1 MLKLLIL
8 LNAFLKVFGYE
19 PVSKTGFKAWLKLA
33 KAVIHL
39 LSGNDLPLSTLCVP
53 LKHASPYSHIRM
65 IGCVIS
71 ILIHLRVIELGYTP
85 KGYPLL
91 KLNPLFGGDNT
102 TEKGIR
108 IPKSK
113 PVTRKGV
120 LGNEDVL
127 ECLNYPIIMMGMDTH
142 ADAIKKSPNA
152 EMYWNSVDFI
162 HTKYQG
168 RPMYIPY
175 YWDFRGRLYART
187 DAFNFTSDKT
197 CRSYMTIDGRQ
208 TDAWDTKASGPLL
221 ISLMFRDN
229 HALVEL
235 FGLTKEGIRTKDID
249 PYMAIASKIPQ
260 SILDSLPTI
269 DENTTTVRLK
279 IKDCTI
285 QYSYCGDATVRRY
298 FGDAFDAYSTAY
310 AKVMPKGAE
319 FRHATIN
326 GWNEAV
332 SEYNW
337 DMPDGFH
344 VNMPVLKG
352 MYTGYERNP
361 TRVVLKDLSGKV
373 IASAICKYTVQQ
385 PIAKKQSGSLGL
397 GANMVHSTDAYLLR
411 ELIRRCKNQFKCS
424 PYFLKSGTELETDSE
439 SAYKIYECYKNTGL
453 VSLNILNYVKPGDTL
468 PEEYLSELVRIYKT
482 LPKVGFN
489 IRPVHDEFGIHPEH
503 KEVLVSQFNMLLS
516 EIYCSNLAEYF
527 ISTQVKGYTVTP
539 GKKDDKVIQ
548 AILDNNYL
556 LHKE

>member
-1 MLKLLIL
+1 MLKLVML
-8 LNAFLKVFGYE
+8 LNTFLALFGYE
-19 PVSKTGFKAWLKLA
+19 PVSKRGFKAWLKLA
-33 KAVIHL
+33 KAIISL

-53 LKHASPYSHIRM
+53 LKHASPYTHIRM

-113 PVTRKGV
+113 PVSRKGV

-127 ECLNYPIIMMGMDTH
+127 ECLSYPVIMMGMDTH
-142 ADAIKKSPNA
+142 KDMVRKSPNA
-152 EMYWNSVDFI
+152 EAYWSAVDFI
-162 HTKYQG
+162 HSKYQG
-168 RPMYIPY
+168 RPMFIPY

-249 PYMAIASKIPQ
+249 PYMSIASHIPQ

-285 QYSYCGDATVRRY
+285 QYSYCGDATVKRY

-326 GWNEAV
+326 GWNETV

-344 VNMPVLKG
+344 VCMPVLKG

-424 PYFLKSGTELETDSE
+424 PYFLKSGELSTDSE
-439 SAYKIYECYKNTGL
+439 SACKIYECYKNTGL

-468 PEEYLSELVRIYKT
+468 PEEYLNKVMGIYKT

-503 KEVLVSQFNMLLS
+503 KETLVSQFNMLLS

-527 ISTQVKGYTVTP
+527 MSTQVKGYSVTP

-548 AILDNNYL
+548 AILNNNYL